1 MWLPGGRA
9 GAGPTVSHLPSF
21 TPMSMPVQKL
31 SEIVSRRELFI
42 NLTLRELR
50 SKYKRSVLGW
60 AWSLLNPLTS
70 MAIYAVVFGVFLGV
84 EPPEG
89 DPSGL
94 KNFAMYL
101 ICGLLAF
108 NFITNALT
116 GGMNALLTNANLVQK
131 VYFPREIIVAANTA
145 SWLVSFLIELAIL
158 AVALAFFGNIIIVW
172 IPVVLLLVLI
182 ELAFV
187 TGLALIL
194 APAAVYFRDLQHLL
208 GLVLQAWFYSAP
220 IVYTIELVHG
230 ELGMSGWKIT
240 LYNLNPLV
248 RFVEAFRDVLYDMR
262 FPPLDHMAYLVGVSG
277 GTLLLGLFV
286 FGRLESRLA
295 EEL

>member
-1 MWLPGGRA
+1 
-9 GAGPTVSHLPSF
+9 
-21 TPMSMPVQKL
+21 MSVQKL
-31 SEIVSRRELFI
+31 SEIASRRELFI

-60 AWSLLNPLTS
+60 TWSLLNPLAS
-70 MAIYAVVFGVFLGV
+70 MAIYALVFGVFLGV
-84 EPPEG
+84 DAPPG

-94 KNFAMYL
+94 DNFALYL
-101 ICGLLAF
+101 ICGLLPF
-108 NFITNALT
+108 NFLANGLN
-116 GGMNALLTNANLVQK
+116 GGMNALLDNANLVQK

-145 SWLVSFLIELAIL
+145 SWLVSFLIELALL
-158 AVALAFFGNIIIVW
+158 AVALAFFGNIVVLW
-172 IPVVLLLVLI
+172 IPVVLLLVVI
-182 ELAFV
+182 QLAFV

-194 APAAVYFRDLQHLL
+194 APTAVYFRDLQHLL
-208 GLVLQAWFYSAP
+208 GLVLQMWFYTAP
-220 IVYTIELVHG
+220 IVYTMELVHG
-230 ELGMSGWKIT
+230 EIGTSGWKIT
-240 LYNLNPLV
+240 LYDLNPLV

-286 FGRLESRLA
+286 FGRLERRLA